1 MIELKNIN
9 RQFKVS
15 GKQFN
20 HVLKDISLKF
30 PEKGLC
36 AIYGKSGS
44 GKTTLLNIL
53 GGLDRPNSGKII
65 IDGEEC
71 SYISDKVRNKEIGFI
86 FQNYYLERDTTI
98 HQVLENQMRIAGFTD
113 KHEMKRRS
121 EKVLDLVKLSRFKNK
136 TTDSLSGGQKQRV
149 AIARALVKGADI
161 ILADEPTGNLDSEN
175 TTAVMEILKE
185 ISKTKLVILVTHEQ
199 NLIQEYSD
207 AHIELVDGSVTFSNV
222 ESGEH
227 KTGHENSNIVFEKSV
242 GGKTGRLFSLKNIV
256 KTQRATREERAYSTA
271 NIFKQ
276 IFLIAFAVVLSF
288 LSMKLFEYSKAD
300 VLRKNIKSNQTLV
313 RLNDYHFIRELED
326 GTDPRNPV
334 KEYDDID
341 YFSAEDKSGVFSLNG
356 ISRAGSAEVTYTQKT
371 AKNLKDGDILVGR
384 LPEAGEIVI
393 SKGLAEK
400 IRKQYRLKTFT
411 TLKTVEMLQLDG
423 RYKIVGV
430 VPGQESN
437 IYFNQEDYINSLG
450 IFSGTELYDPTEMYF
465 PSSFKFSNITTRISL
480 TTVDNLKKDEAI
492 LEVSSAA
499 QRKIGSLKSLA
510 DVNAEL
516 LGQPKS
522 IQLKNSKVFIKEIRR
537 TEENEYD
544 FNIKVGRDTLNDIFH
559 DVAPNLGRLKNTA
572 GIDNLFYLITNNNK
586 EKQNVLRTSMDEKNL
601 IKPNLKEYYDLKKA
615 ELKSNLAPA
624 ILITFAGVLLLFLI
638 YYFIEKAESIKN
650 RKEYGILRAIG
661 VGEGNLLFKETMG
674 CVLNNFISFTIF
686 LTIGFIFILARYLIL
701 NVVAGYFALIVFAIY
716 VATLAIFLLISL
728 SPYLFVVKD
737 TPAKI
742 LSRYDI

>member
-1 MIELKNIN
+1 MIELKSIN
-9 RQFKVS
+9 RQFKIG

-30 PEKGLC
+30 PENGLC

-65 IDGEEC
+65 VDGEEY
-71 SYISDKVRNKEIGFI
+71 SYISDKVRNKKIGFI
-86 FQNYYLERDTTI
+86 FQNYYLESDTTI
-98 HQVLENQMRIAGFTD
+98 QQVLENQMRIAGFTD
-113 KHEMKRRS
+113 KNEMIRRS
-121 EKVLDLVKLSRFKNK
+121 EKVLELVKLSRFKNK

-175 TTAVMEILKE
+175 TAAVMEILKE
-185 ISKTKLVILVTHEQ
+185 ISKTKLVVLVTHEQ

-207 AHIELVDGSVTFSNV
+207 VHIELVDGSVTFSNV
-222 ESGEH
+222 ETGEH
-227 KTGHENSNIVFEKSV
+227 KTGHENSNIVFEKAT
-242 GGKTGRLFSLKNIV
+242 GGKTGRLFSLRNVARVQKV
-256 KTQRATREERAYSTA
+256 TREQRMYSTA

-288 LSMKLFEYSKAD
+288 LSMKLFEYSKVD
-300 VLRKNIKSNQTLV
+300 VLRKNIKDNQTLV

-326 GTDPRNPV
+326 GTDPRKPV

-341 YFSAEDKSGVFSLNG
+341 YFTAEDKSGVFSLNG
-356 ISRAGSAEVTYTQKT
+356 ISRAGSAEVNYTQKT
-371 AKNLKDGDILVGR
+371 AKNLKNGDMLVGR
-384 LPEAGEIVI
+384 LPELGEIVV
-393 SKGLAEK
+393 SSGLAEK
-400 IRKQYRLKTFT
+400 IREQYRLKTFKH
-411 TLKTVEMLQLDG
+411 LKTVEMLQLDG
-423 RYKIVGV
+423 KYKIVGV
-430 VPGQESN
+430 VPEQEPN
-437 IYFNQEDYINSLG
+437 VYFNQEDYINNLG
-450 IFSGTELYDPTEMYF
+450 IFSGTEFYDPTEMYF
-465 PSSFKFSNITTRISL
+465 PSAFKFSNITTRISL
-480 TTVDNLKKDEAI
+480 TTVDTLKKDEAI
-492 LEVSSAA
+492 LEISSTA
-499 QRKIGSLKSLA
+499 QRKIGSIKSLA

-537 TEENEYD
+537 TEDNEYD
-544 FNIKVGRDTLNDIFH
+544 FNIKVGRETLNDIFH

-572 GIDNLFYLITNNNK
+572 SIDNLFYLVTNNNN
-586 EKQNVLRTSMDEKNL
+586 EKHKMLRNSMDEKNL

-615 ELKSNLAPA
+615 DLKSNLAPA
-624 ILITFAGVLLLFLI
+624 ILITVAGVMLLFLI

-661 VGEGNLLFKETMG
+661 VGKGNLLFKETMG
-674 CVLNNFISFTIF
+674 CVFNNFISFTIF
-686 LTIGFIFILARYLIL
+686 LMIGFIFILARYLIL
-701 NVVAGYFALIVFAIY
+701 NVAVGYFALIVFAIY
-716 VATLAIFLLISL
+716 VATLVIFLLISL
-728 SPYLFVVKD
+728 SPYLFVIKD